1 MNPRDFQDY
10 SAIDGIRDAL
20 AAEGLTFGGYSVVP
34 AGAFPADLFVNG
46 EPLRIVVNFTP
57 EATPTQRARVA
68 EIIAAADK
76 RPRTKKTQAEQIA
89 DLDKLSKADKDK
101 AILAIIAKQLE
112 VEPRFLQRIGITY
125 KGDKDPAGQIQ
136 GQGK

>member
-34 AGAFPADLFVNG
+34 AGALPADLFVNG
-46 EPLRIVVNFTP
+46 DPLRIVVNFTP
-57 EATPTQRARVA
+57 DATPQQRARVA

-76 RPRTKKTQAEQIA
+76 RPRVKKTQAEQIT
-89 DLDKLSKADKDK
+89 DLGKLKQADKDK
-101 AILAIIAKQLE
+101 ILLALVADKLE
-112 VEPRFLQRIGITY
+112 TDPGFIERLGITY
-125 KGDKDPAGQIQ
+125 KGDKDPSGQQIK
-136 GQGK
+136 GK